1 MRIMRIINRNVQG
14 VLALRKKGIVQMKKF
29 GKIMAALMSG
39 AMMIGS
45 FAACG
50 GNTDDAAA
58 TGDAATGD
66 LLARIKGNGE
76 IIMVTNAQFPPFE
89 YLGDDG
95 AVAGVDRDI
104 AQAIADKIGV
114 KLTVKDTQ
122 FDSILGELTAG
133 KSDIALAGLTV
144 TPDRAEEVDF
154 SDSYFTS
161 IQYFIVPE
169 GSDIK
174 TVEDLA
180 GKRVGVQ
187 RGTTGDI
194 LMDEANNGAYED
206 DVKVKDGVLED
217 SNAEIV
223 PMQSAIEAT
232 QDLINGRLDAV
243 VIDKLPA
250 ESLVA
255 QNEGK
260 GLTCFE
266 LTYADGSKTDE
277 QYAVAVPKGEDS
289 ASLLAVINE
298 VISELKANGKL
309 DESIV
314 NHSAVA

>member
-1 MRIMRIINRNVQG
+1 
-14 VLALRKKGIVQMKKF
+14 MKKF
-29 GKIMAALMSG
+29 GKIMAAVMAG
-39 AMMIGS
+39 DMMVGS

-50 GNTDDAAA
+50 GNTDDAGA
-58 TGDAATGD
+58 TGDATTGD
-66 LLARIKGNGE
+66 LLARIKANGE

-133 KSDIALAGLTV
+133 KSDIAVAGLTV
-144 TPDRAEEVDF
+144 TPERSEEVDF

-194 LMDEANNGAYED
+194 LMDEANNGSYD
-206 DVKVKDGVLED
+206 GDVKVADGVLEAN
-217 SNAEIV
+217 NAEIV

-255 QNEGK
+255 QNEGQ

>member
-1 MRIMRIINRNVQG
+1 
-14 VLALRKKGIVQMKKF
+14 MKKF
-29 GKIMAALMSG
+29 GKIMAALMAG
-39 AMMIGS
+39 ALMVGC
-45 FAACG
+45 FAGCG
-50 GNTDDAAA
+50 GNGDDTAT
-58 TGDAATGD
+58 TGDAAAAGD
-66 LLARIKGNGE
+66 LLARIKAKGE
-76 IIMVTNAQFPPFE
+76 LIMVTNAQFPPFE
-89 YLGDDG
+89 YLGENG
-95 AVAGVDRDI
+95 EVAGVDRDI

-114 KLTVKDTQ
+114 KLTIKDTQ

-133 KSDIALAGLTV
+133 KSHIAVAGLTV

-161 IQYFIVPE
+161 IQYFIVKE

-180 GKRVGVQ
+180 GKKVGVQ

-194 LMDEANNGAYED
+194 LMDEANNGVDED
-206 DVKVKDGVLED
+206 DGTHTKGVLED
-217 SNAEIV
+217 NNAEVV

-260 GLTCFE
+260 GLTTFE

-289 ASLLAVINE
+289 ASLIALINE
-298 VISELKANGKL
+298 VIKELDASGKL
-309 DESIV
+309 TESI
-314 NHSAVA
+314 NTHSAVA

>member
-1 MRIMRIINRNVQG
+1 
-14 VLALRKKGIVQMKKF
+14 MKKF
-29 GKIMAALMSG
+29 GKIMTVVMAGALMVG
-39 AMMIGS
+39 C
-45 FAACG
+45 FAGCG
-50 GNTDDAAA
+50 GNTEDTSAG
-58 TGDAATGD
+58 GDAVTGD
-66 LLARIKGNGE
+66 LLARIKAKGE
-76 IIMVTNAQFPPFE
+76 ITMVTNAQFPPFE
-89 YLGDDG
+89 YRGGDSE
-95 AVAGVDRDI
+95 VAGVDRDI

-133 KSDIALAGLTV
+133 KSDIAVAGLTV
-144 TPDRAEEVDF
+144 TPDRAEKVDF

-161 IQYFIVPE
+161 IQYFIVKE

-180 GKRVGVQ
+180 GKKVGVQ

-194 LMDEANNGAYED
+194 LMDEANNGSFEN
-206 DVKVKDGVLED
+206 DVKVEDGVLEGN
-217 SNAEIV
+217 NAEIV

-250 ESLVA
+250 ESLVK

-260 GLTCFE
+260 GLTTFE

-289 ASLLAVINE
+289 ASLLAIINE
-298 VISELKANGKL
+298 VIKELNASGKL
-309 DESIV
+309 TESI
-314 NHSAVA
+314 NTHSAVA